1 MTSPELV
8 TVAAAVT
15 CSVLEAEPTIN
26 APTEVVEPEVGKVI
40 ASAKVWLENG
50 VKESVPAV
58 RMFIGRLPA
67 AFANLLTS
75 KEMPP
80 EANPPAPMFVSPDPA
95 VLKIA
100 PLLPRRVIRP
110 VVAETVALLM
120 SNEYV
125 AAPVPEEFPS
135 K

>member
-8 TVAAAVT
+8 TGPAAVT
-15 CSVLEAEPTIN
+15 CSVFEAEPTIN
-26 APTEVVEPEVGKVI
+26 APTEVIEPEAGKVI
-40 ASAKVWLENG
+40 ASAKDWLENG
-50 VKESVPAV
+50 IRETVPAV

-75 KEMPP
+75 KDMPP

-100 PLLPRRVIRP
+100 PLLPRKVIRP

>member
-1 MTSPELV
+1 MTA
-8 TVAAAVT
+8 AAAVT
-15 CSVLEAEPTIN
+15 CSAFEAEPTIS
-26 APTEVVEPEVGKVI
+26 APTEVVAPAVGKVI
-40 ASAKVWLENG
+40 APAKGWLENG
-50 VKESVPAV
+50 IRENVPAV
-58 RMFIGRLPA
+58 RMLIGRSPG

-75 KEMPP
+75 NEMPP

-100 PLLPRRVIRP
+100 PLLPRKVIRP